1 MERVVIVS
9 ARIGAGHDG
18 AAKELARY
26 WGKRGSGTE
35 IVDFLDLLPVRLGR
49 LLCSAYHRQLQVAPG
64 SWDWLLGALGSP
76 SPAAVAR
83 GVAGLAAANLA
94 RAIDGTDLVVSTYP
108 LATLAAGRLKAQ
120 GRMSQPLVSYLTD
133 PSVHRLCVSP
143 WADLTVAPNEIAA
156 EQARALGAVRTE
168 VWPPLVAPDFRPV
181 AGGAERARL
190 RLAYGLPADRA
201 LALVV
206 SGSWGVGE
214 VERTVADLR
223 ADGVAEPVVVCGR
236 NDALRDRLAE
246 AGVRHVFGWV
256 DTMADL
262 MRACDLVVQNAGG
275 LTTSEALATG
285 LPVLT
290 YRCLPGHGRV
300 NSAVLDRAGTVPW
313 VRSPEALAGAVRT
326 ALHRESVPEPVPE
339 LVPEPVPVPR
349 IEVAG

>member
-18 AAKELARY
+18 AAKELARCLSE
-26 WGKRGSGTE
+26 RGDSAE
-35 IVDFLDLLPVRLGR
+35 IVDFLDLLPGRLGR
-49 LLCSAYHRQLQVAPG
+49 LLCDAYHQQLRIAPR

-76 SPAAVAR
+76 SLAAVAR

-94 RAIDGTDLVVSTYP
+94 NAVDGAHQVVSTYP
-108 LATLAAGRLKAQ
+108 LATLAAGRLKARGELGQ
-120 GRMSQPLVSYLTD
+120 ELVAYLTD

-156 EQARALGAVRTE
+156 EQARALGAVRT
-168 VWPPLVAPDFRPV
+168 VVRQPLVAPQFRPV
-181 AGGAERARL
+181 SGGAERARL

-223 ADGVAEPVVVCGR
+223 ADGVVEPVVVCGR
-236 NDALRDRLAE
+236 NDALRCRLAQ

-256 DTMADL
+256 DTMANL

-290 YRCLPGHGRV
+290 YRCLPGHGRA

-313 VRSPEALAGAVRT
+313 VRSPEALGDALRT
-326 ALHRESVPEPVPE
+326 ALHREPA
-339 LVPEPVPVPR
+339 PVPR